1 MASSVK
7 DVKEGIWQTTAIK
20 GWETINKNHLKLI
33 SSHWLESQ
41 RATTAA
47 DSGLQYR
54 PHKFIDLTF
63 DKYICIATVGGA
75 NAKKDLRFLYQ
86 FKRTILDDAYV
97 LHAAGRCAGH
107 NYDNPK
113 WLEFPKDTYR
123 IPDPKD
129 MSAEA
134 STSTASTFVVTQE
147 PQPVVIP
154 PLAERTL
161 AQKIKYGFT

>member
-20 GWETINKNHLKLI
+20 GWETINKKHLKLI
-33 SSHWLESQ
+33 TNHWLESQ

-47 DSGLQYR
+47 DSTLQYR
-54 PHKFIDLTF
+54 PHKFLTYTF
-63 DKYICIATVGGA
+63 GEYICIATGGSI

-86 FKRTILDDAYV
+86 FKRTISDDAYI
-97 LHAAGRCAGH
+97 LNAAGRCAGH

-113 WLEFPKDTYR
+113 WLNFPTDTYR
-123 IPDPKD
+123 IPDPKK

-134 STSTASTFVVTQE
+134 PTATSTFVVTQD